1 MFTEEQIYDYLGVK
15 PQEQEPAQEQEPDQE
30 GQGAAQEG
38 QGTGQEGME
47 TAEGQEGQRTAQEGA
62 EGQGGQEPDR
72 ESQQGQEDGQTGQEG
87 QQEPL
92 SMEERERNA
101 ARRRRWEQKKAI
113 DAAVAQALEQERQKQ
128 DQQWAAFFAGAGM
141 SDPATGKPITSR
153 QEYDAY
159 RQGMEQRRLQ
169 ENLQK
174 GTLLPDDIAALVRR
188 ELERQTAAE
197 GDASPQVRRA
207 SVSPEGEGQPPR
219 QTSGAFAEE
228 RGGARERGEPRRT
241 AGESGADFGP
251 TKAQI
256 DAELAEI
263 RRMDPEM
270 VDLQAILQSETGP
283 AFRAAVGRGA
293 SFLEAFKLA
302 NFERLTAKAR
312 TDAAQRAAQA
322 ERNGQRGKE
331 HLRST
336 SSAGSGSAPV
346 PAEVMAMYKRLNPGK
361 SEAEIREHY
370 NKCHKK

>member
-1 MFTEEQIYDYLGVK
+1 MFTEEQLYDYLGVK
-15 PQEQEPAQEQEPDQE
+15 AQEQEPDQE
-30 GQGAAQEG
+30 QEPARESQGAAQEG

-47 TAEGQEGQRTAQEGA
+47 TAEGQKGQKTAQKGA

-72 ESQQGQEDGQTGQEG
+72 EGQQGQEDGQTGQEG
-87 QQEPL
+87 QQEPM

-101 ARRRRWEQKKAI
+101 ARRRQRERQQAI

-207 SVSPEGEGQPPR
+207 SVSPEGE
-219 QTSGAFAEE
+219 TSAQGRIHSARAGEIGFGVP
-228 RGGARERGEPRRT
+228 GGAERPVGE
-241 AGESGADFGP
+241 
-251 TKAQI
+251 AQI

>member
-1 MFTEEQIYDYLGVK
+1 MFTEEQLYDYLGVK
-15 PQEQEPAQEQEPDQE
+15 PQEQEPAQE

-47 TAEGQEGQRTAQEGA
+47 TAKGQEGQRTAQEGA

-72 ESQQGQEDGQTGQEG
+72 EGQQGQEDGQTGQEG

-101 ARRRRWEQKKAI
+101 ARRRRWERQQAI

-141 SDPATGKPITSR
+141 SDPATGKPITNR

-159 RQGMEQRRLQ
+159 RQGAEQRRLQ

-174 GTLLPDDIAALVRR
+174 GTLLPEDIAALVRR
-188 ELERQTAAE
+188 ELERQTEARQE
-197 GDASPQVRRA
+197 
-207 SVSPEGEGQPPR
+207 PEGRQDGGSERTAPEGQV
-219 QTSGAFAEE
+219 T
-228 RGGARERGEPRRT
+228 RE
-241 AGESGADFGP
+241 
-251 TKAQI
+251 QI

-270 VDLQAILQSETGP
+270 VDLKAILRSETGP